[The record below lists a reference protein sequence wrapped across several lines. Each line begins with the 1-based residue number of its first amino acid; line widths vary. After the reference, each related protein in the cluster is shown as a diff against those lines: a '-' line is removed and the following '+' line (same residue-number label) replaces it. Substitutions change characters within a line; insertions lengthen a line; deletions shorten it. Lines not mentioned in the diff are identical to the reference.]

1 MLDTNPRATIGSNK
15 PPALADILKD
25 RYADLFKRTK
35 SALAKLRA
43 CNLSPQTKED
53 CAKLNGVVADVK
65 TLMREA
71 DDIRAKEKDEF
82 LKSCK
87 VVDGLFNGEI
97 RDSLKDPLDKV
108 ADAAAYRLLA
118 ITRQE
123 QKAAAD
129 AAEKAAQEAAKRAQE
144 AAAAETK
151 GQHHTADLKS
161 SQAEAAQDTADQ
173 LAAFAARDEGQ
184 ASKTSLGG
192 VSMSAKGKLV
202 CTGVNKAELDWA
214 TLAPFMKE
222 ADVVDA
228 VNRFLGMGN
237 TSLRG
242 AAITEKAVGS
252 VRR

>member
-1 MLDTNPRATIGSNK
+1 MLDTNTRAAIGGNR

-35 SALAKLRA
+35 SALAKLKA
-43 CNLSPQTKED
+43 CNLAPQTKED

-65 TLMREA
+65 ALMKEA
-71 DDIRAKEKDEF
+71 DDVRTKEKDEF

-87 VVDGLFNGEI
+87 TVDGLFNGEV
-97 RDSLKDPLDKV
+97 RDSLKDPLEKV
-108 ADAAAYRLLA
+108 ADAAASRLLA
-118 ITRQE
+118 ITREEQKVAAE
-123 QKAAAD
+123 AAQKAAD
-129 AAEKAAQEAAKRAQE
+129 EAAKRAKE
-144 AAAAETK
+144 AAAAEAK

-161 SQAEAAQDTADQ
+161 SQAEAAQDNADQ

-214 TLAPFMKE
+214 TLGAFIKE
-222 ADVVDA
+222 ETLIDA
-228 VNRFLGMGN
+228 VNRYLSIGN
-237 TSLRG
+237 QTLRG
-242 AAITEKAVGS
+242 AIITEKAIGS
-252 VRR
+252 ARR